1 MSVPQVVQYSSNNLS
16 LRTAVMRT
24 GAQWGSGELKIHPSA
39 LSLLSSCPEHRQIN
53 AIRSPSMASSLAG
66 LSAGQRCPGLERL
79 YHQPSHDG
87 FPGWLCCCRPHP
99 RSDREASVIMD
110 STDGP
115 LAQVI
120 YHHWSSSPA
129 ASGHGRQLGAEQRF
143 LLALSVP
150 AEGRGEKP
158 DGAGGDSR
166 ENGSPG
172 AAPTQAGAAPST
184 PRGERPRPVPVT
196 SPGPCA
202 SPRAPRQSR

>member
-1 MSVPQVVQYSSNNLS
+1 MSIPQVVQYSSNNLS

-24 GAQWGSGELKIHPSA
+24 GAQWGSRELKIHPSA

-53 AIRSPSMASSLAG
+53 AIRSPSVASSLAG

-87 FPGWLCCCRPHP
+87 FPGRPRCCRPHP
-99 RSDREASVIMD
+99 CSDREASVIMD

-115 LAQVI
+115 LAPVI

-143 LLALSVP
+143 LLAVSVP

-158 DGAGGDSR
+158 DGAGGDSG
-166 ENGSPG
+166 EM
-172 AAPTQAGAAPST
+172 AALGLL
-184 PRGERPRPVPVT
+184 RPRQELLPPLPEGRDPIP
-196 SPGPCA
+196 S
-202 SPRAPRQSR
+202 Q